1 MKIFNSSVKSKFE
14 KVKDLENLFINLMN
28 CLMPQGGLTCT
39 QCIWQVLWLFSSSL
53 SSPVSALHSQ
63 TGTEI
68 TVRSIYTEI
77 TVRSIYTEITVR
89 SIYTE
94 ITDRSI
100 YAEITVRSIYTQS
113 LYLVLYMHRTYI

>member
-1 MKIFNSSVKSKFE
+1 
-14 KVKDLENLFINLMN
+14 MN

-77 TVRSIYTEITVR
+77 TVRSIYTEIT
-89 SIYTE
+89 
-94 ITDRSI
+94 DRSI